1 MMDKKFCLAIFC
13 LLFSA
18 LLFAQRE
25 PDKIYMQNIK
35 GVKLFIHGDQLSF
48 PIIKLGA
55 MNAIELHFDD
65 LDGNI
70 KNYSYT
76 YQLCNA
82 DWKPVD
88 LSIMDYV
95 QGFTQDRLTQYR
107 VSSIA
112 KVKYVHYQVL
122 LPDRNIMPTKAGNY
136 LVKVF
141 LNGDTSKLA
150 FTKRLLILN
159 NIVPIGGKIQ
169 SPYNGQLFQTHQK
182 VQFSIDKTKIDVFN
196 QQQQLKVVVLQNY
209 RWDNAVTGAQPVFM
223 RGNVYEYNGEQDFL
237 FPAGREFRWAD
248 LRSFRFLSERMA
260 NVDRNTTPTD
270 VYLRPD
276 QSKKGER
283 FLQYQDYDGL
293 FFIDCTD
300 ANNPWW
306 QGDYGNVHFT
316 LVPGDNQ
323 PFPDKDVYILG
334 EMTGYALNDSTKLQY
349 NAEKGVYEKTLLL
362 KQGFYSYTY
371 VTKDIKSKDAK
382 ATSSDIDGD
391 FWQTENVYTIL
402 VYYKSLSGRHDELVG
417 ALTINSRTNQAGY

>member
-1 MMDKKFCLAIFC
+1 MMNKKFFLTIFS
-13 LLFSA
+13 LLFSV

-25 PDKIYMQNIK
+25 PDKIYMQNIR
-35 GVKLFIHGDQLSF
+35 GVKLFIHGDQLGY
-48 PIIKLGA
+48 PIISLGA
-55 MNAIELHFDD
+55 TNALELHFDD

-107 VSSIA
+107 VSGIA

-136 LVKVF
+136 LLKVF

-182 VQFSIDKTKIDVFN
+182 VQFSIDKSKIDVFN

-248 LRSFRFLSERMA
+248 LRSFRFLSERIA
-260 NVDRNTTPTD
+260 TVDRNATPTD

-293 FFIDCTD
+293 YFIDCTD

-306 QGDYGNVHFT
+306 QGDYGNIHFT

>member
-1 MMDKKFCLAIFC
+1 MMNKKFSLAIFC
-13 LLFSA
+13 VLFSA

-55 MNAIELHFDD
+55 TNAVELHFDD

-107 VSSIA
+107 ISSIA

-159 NIVPIGGKIQ
+159 NIVPIGGKVQ

-182 VQFSIDKTKIDVFN
+182 VQFSIDKSKIDVFN

-209 RWDNAVTGAQPVFM
+209 RWDNTVTGAQPVFM

-237 FPAGREFRWAD
+237 FPAGREFRWVD
-248 LRSFRFLSERMA
+248 LRSFRFLSEHIA
-260 NVDRNTTPTD
+260 SADRNATPTD
-270 VYLRPD
+270 VYVRPD
-276 QSKKGER
+276 ASKKGER
-283 FLQYQDYDGL
+283 FIQYQDYDGL

-306 QGDYGNVHFT
+306 
-316 LVPGDNQ
+316 
-323 PFPDKDVYILG
+323 
-334 EMTGYALNDSTKLQY
+334 
-349 NAEKGVYEKTLLL
+349 
-362 KQGFYSYTY
+362 
-371 VTKDIKSKDAK
+371 
-382 ATSSDIDGD
+382 
-391 FWQTENVYTIL
+391 
-402 VYYKSLSGRHDELVG
+402 
-417 ALTINSRTNQAGY
+417 